1 MHADVKIPSKKLKC
15 GFMLPVF
22 GFGTWQM
29 GGRETRNYEN
39 DDRADISAIKTA
51 IESGICHIDTAAWY
65 AQGHTEELV
74 GKAIKGYERSSLM
87 ITTKVAP
94 MDLHY
99 DDIIRSAYASLKR
112 LGTDYIDIYVI
123 HNPNP
128 YIDISETMKAMDFL
142 VSRQIAR
149 YTGLSNFNARQFK
162 QAQESSSN
170 KIVCNHLHYNLKHR
184 GPLIDGT
191 IKYCQ
196 DNDVMIV
203 AWRPVQK
210 GLFSEEKF
218 EILEKL
224 CNKHNK
230 TSNQVAINWLIS
242 QDNIVTISKTRNIN
256 HLKENI
262 SAVGWKMSEEDINLL
277 MENFPDITDTVE
289 NITLARLI
297 EPQ

>member
-1 MHADVKIPSKKLKC
+1 MNPLIKIPVKKLKC
-15 GFMLPVF
+15 GFFLPVF

-51 IESGICHIDTAAWY
+51 VESGIYHIDTAAWY
-65 AQGHTEELV
+65 AEGHTEELV
-74 GKAIKGYERSSLM
+74 GKAIKGFDRSGLI

-99 DDIIRSAYASLKR
+99 DDIIKSASASLKR

-128 YIDISETMKAMDFL
+128 YIDISGTMKAMDFL
-142 VSRQIAR
+142 VSRQITR
-149 YTGLSNFNARQFK
+149 YTGLSNFNVQQVK

-184 GPLIDGT
+184 GPLNDGT

-210 GLFSEEKF
+210 GLFSGQEF
-218 EILEKL
+218 EILEKI
-224 CNKHNK
+224 CRKYNK
-230 TSNQVAINWLIS
+230 TPNQAAINWLIS
-242 QDNIVTISKTRNIN
+242 QDNTVTISKTRNLN

-262 SAVGWKMSEEDINLL
+262 SSVGWKMDKDDIDLL
-277 MENFPDITDTVE
+277 MENFPDTTDTVE
-289 NITLARLI
+289 NTTLAKLI
-297 EPQ
+297 ES

>member
-1 MHADVKIPSKKLKC
+1 MKAYAKIPVKKLKC
-15 GFMLPVF
+15 GFMLPVY

-29 GGRETRNYEN
+29 GGREVRNYEN
-39 DDRADISAIKTA
+39 DDSADISAIKTA
-51 IESGICHIDTAAWY
+51 IESGIFHIDTAAWY

-74 GKAIKGYERSSLM
+74 GRAIKDYERSSLI

-99 DDIIRSAYASLKR
+99 NDLIRSAQSSLKR
-112 LGTDYIDIYVI
+112 LGTDYIDVFVI

-142 VSRQIAR
+142 VSRQITR
-149 YTGLSNFNARQFK
+149 YTGLSNFNVQQFK

-184 GPLIDGT
+184 GPLLDGT
-191 IKYCQ
+191 IRYCQ

-203 AWRPVQK
+203 AWRPAQK
-210 GLFSEEKF
+210 GLFSEHKF
-218 EILEKL
+218 ELLEKI
-224 CNKHNK
+224 CSKYNK
-230 TSNQVAINWLIS
+230 TPIQVAINWLIS
-242 QDNIVTISKTRNIN
+242 QDNIVTISKTRDLN

-262 SAVGWKMSEEDINLL
+262 SALEWKMSKEDMSLL
-277 MENFPDITDTVE
+277 LVNFPDITDTVE
-289 NITLARLI
+289 NITLAKLI

>member
-1 MHADVKIPSKKLKC
+1 MNPLIKIPVKKLKC
-15 GFMLPVF
+15 GFFLPVF

-29 GGRETRNYEN
+29 GGREARNYEN
-39 DDRADISAIKTA
+39 DDLADISAIKTA
-51 IESGICHIDTAAWY
+51 IESGIYHIDTAAWY
-65 AQGHTEELV
+65 AQGHTEEIV
-74 GKAIKGYERSSLM
+74 GRSIKGFDRSKLI

-99 DDIIRSAYASLKR
+99 DNIIKSAHASLKR
-112 LGTDYIDIYVI
+112 LGIDYIDIYVI

-128 YIDISETMKAMDFL
+128 HIDISETMKAMDFL
-142 VSRQIAR
+142 VSRQITR

-162 QAQESSSN
+162 QAQESSCN

-184 GPLIDGT
+184 GPLNDGT

-210 GLFSEEKF
+210 GLFSGQEF
-218 EILEKL
+218 EILEKI
-224 CNKHNK
+224 CRKYNK
-230 TSNQVAINWLIS
+230 TPNQAAINWLIS
-242 QDNIVTISKTRNIN
+242 QDNTVTISKTRNLN

-262 SAVGWKMSEEDINLL
+262 SSVGWKMDKDDIDLL
-277 MENFPDITDTVE
+277 MENFPDTTDTVE
-289 NITLARLI
+289 NATLAKLI
-297 EPQ
+297 ES